1 MKASTLLNT
10 KSIRLPV
17 ILLLHPYLDLF
28 KNHPITQDMHD
39 WRGVNII
46 VLHMR
51 SGLQKG
57 AFSYSVVEMV

>member
-1 MKASTLLNT
+1 M
-10 KSIRLPV
+10 
-17 ILLLHPYLDLF
+17 DLF

-39 WRGVNII
+39 LGGVNII

-57 AFSYSVVEMV
+57 AFSYSAVEMVCGIQLIAAWHIFIIQMIGLY